1 MLLETKGDYEFA
13 EAVKNISRILN
24 KSDGEKAPK
33 LVPEKGEKL
42 RIVFKHAV
50 GSGIEGIATT
60 QAIDLSKDWIEVYG
74 IPDGGSIEAYFI
86 FQPSEI
92 AYIWRLRW
100 TKE

>member
-24 KSDGEKAPK
+24 KSDSNKAPK

-42 RIVFKHAV
+42 RIVFKHTACCA
-50 GSGIEGIATT
+50 GGIATT

-74 IPDGGSIEAYFI
+74 IPEGGSIEAHFI
-86 FQPSEI
+86 FRPSEI

-100 TKE
+100 TEE